1 MSNKNNFVPL
11 IYDMYYLFD
20 HSFNNE
26 RFKSLN
32 IEILEK
38 NENKL
43 KFANDKKAIQL
54 LSNQFENFQDLDKID
69 KKLYKVKCFYDKNKL
84 KEITE
89 IYTLIYI
96 NSGLL
101 EKYVKNNSTIPN
113 FDFLMCLCLLFL
125 CDLYHA

>member
-54 LSNQFENFQDLDKID
+54 LNNQFENFQDLDKID
-69 KKLYKVKCFYDKNKL
+69 KKL
-84 KEITE
+84 
-89 IYTLIYI
+89 
-96 NSGLL
+96 
-101 EKYVKNNSTIPN
+101 
-113 FDFLMCLCLLFL
+113 
-125 CDLYHA
+125 